1 MKALSV
7 LLLGLLL
14 SPPALAK
21 PPPSGAYVVAPSG
34 DSANGSIQFWID
46 ETDTTLNPWGTPHPV
61 STSEPLPV
69 AIVSGGTGG
78 GSTGGSVTAPG
89 TNGTNAQAVQ
99 GITGGVP
106 MAVNGTVGPTTG
118 LVTRCQG
125 GTGSNV
131 TTVTTTPSVICAGG
145 SGTIRSYFNISFTS
159 GTYSGTPLGWCSMQT
174 VAGDNA
180 PTQTGGDFPIQGI
193 ATSFNNGGNGTVQ
206 GNAIMCVATSA
217 AGSISVIPTVVQTG
231 VAP

>member
-1 MKALSV
+1 MRVMHSWLSTILIVFTLGITTGCQNTAALHPIAQKVPFASKPIK
-7 LLLGLLL
+7 LGDFV
-14 SPPALAK
+14 SNDNGGGGGGG
-21 PPPSGAYVVAPSG
+21 GA
-34 DSANGSIQFWID
+34 
-46 ETDTTLNPWGTPHPV
+46 
-61 STSEPLPV
+61 
-69 AIVSGGTGG
+69 
-78 GSTGGSVTAPG
+78 GSTGGSVTTPG

-217 AGSISVIPTVVQTG
+217 AGSISVIPTVVQSG